1 MLRGEYSDEEENLDD
16 KEAELERL
24 RRELMRERK
33 REQRRKEQVLWFI
46 YNKWNKCILY
56 SEHIKVTISTTQY
69 PSYGLMEI

>member
-33 REQRRKEQVLWFI
+33 REQRRKEQVL
-46 YNKWNKCILY
+46 
-56 SEHIKVTISTTQY
+56 
-69 PSYGLMEI
+69 